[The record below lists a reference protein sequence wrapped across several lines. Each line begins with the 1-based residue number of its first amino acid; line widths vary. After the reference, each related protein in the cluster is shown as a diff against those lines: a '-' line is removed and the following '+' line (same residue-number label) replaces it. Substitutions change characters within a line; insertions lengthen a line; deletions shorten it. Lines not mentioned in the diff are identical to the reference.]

1 LKTLGL
7 QFPVQTLD
15 GQILLPSGTL
25 LDADAIGGLMEQSRS
40 ENWPRLPVLEYSTI
54 RKDIL
59 YFFTHPPYEIIFSGE
74 KRVND
79 VLGLMQEV
87 SLPLPLLEILERFR
101 EADFY
106 TYRHMLLVFALSALL
121 AREMV
126 EDPEERRH
134 SLRASPTHDVGK
146 IGVPLEV
153 LRKPTTLTPS
163 DRQILRHHVISG
175 FVLAGYYLQDFT
187 LLPVCVAR
195 DHHERRD
202 GSGYPLGE
210 AIDDL
215 FLEMVIV
222 ADIYD
227 ALLSPRPYR
236 PNAYEKRSALEVLTT
251 MAEKGKVR
259 WDVVETLIILNRRR
273 KHPPDGERRVSR
285 ERRGAEPAGNS
296 YSLPSRDEERH

>member
-1 LKTLGL
+1 MKTIGL

-15 GQILLPSGTL
+15 GKTLLPSGTL
-25 LDADAIGGLMEQSRS
+25 LDTDALGRLIEQGHG
-40 ENWPRLPVLEYSTI
+40 EKWPRLSVLDYSTI

-74 KRVND
+74 KRVSELLD
-79 VLGLMQEV
+79 LMQEV

-101 EADFY
+101 GTDFY

-121 AREMV
+121 TREMV
-126 EDPEERRH
+126 EDPEERLH

-163 DRQILRHHVISG
+163 DRQILKHHVASG

-187 LLPVCVAR
+187 RLPACVAR

-222 ADIYD
+222 ADVYD

-236 PNAYEKRSALEVLTT
+236 PAAYEKRSALEVLTT

-259 WDVVETLIILNRRR
+259 WDVVETLIVLNRRR
-273 KHPPDGERRVSR
+273 KHPPDAERRVSR
-285 ERRGAEPAGNS
+285 ERRGTEPTGNS
-296 YSLPSRDEERH
+296 YSLPSRDEESH